1 MRRFDG
7 SAAGKVRLAL
17 LTAAAVTISA
27 CGATG
32 GTNNDGGGNAQ
43 DSGETPAP
51 ERQAAPPADGEG
63 TPSGDAVGANGGDQ
77 DEEGRSYERAWKVG
91 DGGEVEVRFEDGA
104 LELLDARPNQ
114 GWKAEVEERSA
125 DEIEVEFLREDEEWR
140 FDAGVNDGRL
150 AVETGQKLRDA
161 DGGTYRLGDAG
172 AVEIRQQGDGISLVQ
187 TRATGDWGADVVGRD
202 GDEVEVRFERQ
213 DERWK
218 LEADLDDGRLEVETS
233 RKTTEP
239 VRQ

>member
-7 SAAGKVRLAL
+7 SAAGGKVRLAL

-27 CGATG
+27 CGATEG
-32 GTNNDGGGNAQ
+32 ANSDDGGNAQ
-43 DSGETPAP
+43 
-51 ERQAAPPADGEG
+51 
-63 TPSGDAVGANGGDQ
+63 
-77 DEEGRSYERAWKVG
+77 

-114 GWKAEVEERSA
+114 GWKVEGEERVA

-140 FDAGVNDGRL
+140 FGAGVDDGRL

-161 DGGTYRLGDAG
+161 DGGTYRLDDAG
-172 AVEIRQQGDGISLVQ
+172 AVEIRQQGDGISLVH

-202 GDEVEVRFERQ
+202 SDEVEVRFERQ
-213 DERWK
+213 DEHWK
-218 LEADLDDGRLEVETS
+218 LKRTSTTDAWRSRPPARRRNPSGSSTVRAREEAT
-233 RKTTEP
+233 
-239 VRQ
+239 

>member
-1 MRRFDG
+1 LRRFEG

-32 GTNNDGGGNAQ
+32 GANSDDGGNAQ
-43 DSGETPAP
+43 DGGETPAP

-63 TPSGDAVGANGGDQ
+63 TPSGDAVGANGSGQ

-91 DGGEVEVRFEDGA
+91 AGGEVEVRFEDGA

-125 DEIEVEFLREDEEWR
+125 DEIEVEFLREDKEWR
-140 FDAGVNDGRL
+140 FDAEVDRGRL

-161 DGGTYRLGDAG
+161 EGGTYRLGDAG
-172 AVEIRQQGDGISLVQ
+172 AVEIRRQGDGISLVH
-187 TRATGDWGADVVGRD
+187 TRATGGWGADVVGQD
-202 GDEVEVRFERQ
+202 DDEVEVRFERQ

-218 LEADLDDGRLEVETS
+218 LEAGLDDGRLEVETS

>member
-32 GTNNDGGGNAQ
+32 NAQ
-43 DSGETPAP
+43 DGGETPAP

-63 TPSGDAVGANGGDQ
+63 TPSGDAVGANGGGQ

-150 AVETGQKLRDA
+150 AVETSQKLRDA